1 MKLFGEY
8 IMAGCIRVGTQH
20 SPSRNILVSPWRSS
34 ISCTATNLST
44 GTFGGRFENSE
55 RRTIIDDIIIPF
67 IVLHMFLLFLRLCLS
82 PASIFPIITMVVMAS
97 QHLHIRCEDGL
108 FHVLPHCATGIRL
121 GDGLRYKPLRFR

>member
-34 ISCTATNLST
+34 ISYTATNLST

-67 IVLHMFLLFLRLCLS
+67 IVLHMPFLFLHLCLS
-82 PASIFPIITMVVMAS
+82 PTSIFPIAS
-97 QHLHIRCEDGL
+97 QHLHVRSEDGL
-108 FHVLPHCATGIRL
+108 FHVLPHCATSIRL
-121 GDGLRYKPLRFR
+121 GDGLRYKPLRL